1 VQTRTLIRAR
11 DLAAFRE
18 AVIDRALAGAPL
30 EARSRAVV
38 VPTRA
43 AAELLRQSIE
53 IRLGGVRAA
62 GAILPDFVTRR
73 EFVERLGA
81 AAPWRSA
88 TVDARPSGSSFSN
101 VRRRATAARPRIG
114 GSPFPLRPGLIAAM
128 LDFYDELHR
137 RQRPVGV
144 SPRRCSISSGVSAV
158 PTVAARV

>member
-1 VQTRTLIRAR
+1 MQTRTLIRAR

-18 AVIDRALAGAPL
+18 AVIDRALAGGPL

-53 IRLGGVRAA
+53 IRLGGGRAA

-81 AAPWRSA
+81 AAPGVPRLVTTTAPWFAA
-88 TVDARPSGSSFSN
+88 TPIDEDTRSGSGPMGVPN
-101 VRRRATAARPRIG
+101 
-114 GSPFPLRPGLIAAM
+114 GSPFSSYSITT
-128 LDFYDELHR
+128 
-137 RQRPVGV
+137 
-144 SPRRCSISSGVSAV
+144 SPRS
-158 PTVAARV
+158 TYT